1 MQSTKALAVALVLLL
16 LLNNFSAA
24 GFNELVI
31 RFDYLPS
38 VVKPLPA
45 DLKPPS
51 TGKEVVK
58 CAPATVKTRNGFIPG
73 SMVDSIIQKA
83 AEFYKIDPY
92 AICAIIKRE
101 SGFDATSL
109 GGDYEVGLMQILPAT
124 GRSECGLESN
134 QLWNVDANVHC
145 GAKILAKYLQLCDN
159 NLFYGFCAYNAG
171 PRNVHCTASAG
182 DRMFCPV
189 SSGKAK
195 PYAYAKSVSQNL
207 DYYERIA

>member
-1 MQSTKALAVALVLLL
+1 MKSTKALAVALVLLL

-31 RFDYLPS
+31 RLGYLPS
-38 VVKPLPA
+38 VVKSLPGV
-45 DLKPPS
+45 KPPP
-51 TGKEVVK
+51 TGETVVK
-58 CAPATVKTRNGFIPG
+58 CAPATVKAKDGFIPG
-73 SMVDSIIQKA
+73 SVVDSVIQKA

-134 QLWNVDANVHC
+134 QLWNVDANVRC
-145 GAKILAKYLQLCDN
+145 GAKVLAKYLRLCDN

-171 PRNVHCTASAG
+171 PGNVHCTERAG
-182 DRMFCPV
+182 DRMVCPV

-195 PYAYAKSVSQNL
+195 PYAYAKGVSQNL